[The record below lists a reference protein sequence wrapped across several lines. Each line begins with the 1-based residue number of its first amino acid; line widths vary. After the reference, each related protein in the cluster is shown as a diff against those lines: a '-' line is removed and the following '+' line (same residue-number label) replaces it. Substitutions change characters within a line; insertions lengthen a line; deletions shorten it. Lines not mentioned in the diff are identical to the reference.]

1 MGMKEIKAE
10 SYRLKKLRLL
20 NLQWRQADLKVAQL
34 EENIRQLKRTDDLGT
49 PQDIADRK
57 SLLLKLKQKRL
68 SINVELSRLN
78 PMFDVG
84 EEIH

>member
-20 NLQWRQADLKVAQL
+20 NLQWRKADLKVAQL

-57 SLLLKLKQKRL
+57 ALLLKLKQKRL

>member
-1 MGMKEIKAE
+1 MKEIKAE

>member
-10 SYRLKKLRLL
+10 SYRLKKQMLL
-20 NLQWRQADLKVAQL
+20 NRKWRIANDRVAEL
-34 EENIRQLKRTDDLGT
+34 EENIRQLKRINNLEDVA
-49 PQDIADRK
+49 DIKA
-57 SLLLKLKQKRL
+57 LLLKWKQKRL

-78 PMFDVG
+78 PMFNIG

>member
-20 NLQWRQADLKVAQL
+20 NLQWRKADLKVAQL

-57 SLLLKLKQKRL
+57 ALLLKLKQKRL
-68 SINVELSRLN
+68 SINIELSRLN

>member
-1 MGMKEIKAE
+1 MKEIKAE

-20 NLQWRQADLKVAQL
+20 NLQWRKADLKVAQL

-78 PMFDVG
+78 PMFEVG